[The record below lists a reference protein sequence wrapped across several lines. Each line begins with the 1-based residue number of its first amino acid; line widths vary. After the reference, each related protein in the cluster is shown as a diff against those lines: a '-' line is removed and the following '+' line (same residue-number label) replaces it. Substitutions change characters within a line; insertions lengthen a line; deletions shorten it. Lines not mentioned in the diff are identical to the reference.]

1 MINMKKIL
9 IVVIL
14 AISFKASAQ
23 IAIGKKTIDGSG
35 ILDFAQD
42 SGKVIVLPIVDTL
55 PNNPMYGVL
64 VGRKS
69 DSTIVFRNDTA
80 WIAFSPK
87 GKLPSDNMNTAGV
100 EKSLSTTIGNKN
112 SSAQGVLVLESTN
125 KALILPKSNDIHMI
139 SNPRFG
145 SIAYDKVRKSMA
157 IFNGKKWTYWK

>member
-1 MINMKKIL
+1 MKKIL
-9 IVVIL
+9 IICTL
-14 AISFKASAQ
+14 AICFNASAQ
-23 IAIGKKTIDGSG
+23 VAVGKKTIDGSG

-55 PNNPMYGVL
+55 PNNPTFGIL

-69 DSTIVFRNDTA
+69 DSTIVFKNDTS

-87 GKLPSDNMNTAGV
+87 GKLPTDNMNTTGT
-100 EKSLSTTIGNKN
+100 EKSLSTIIGSKN

-125 KALILPKSNDIHMI
+125 KALILPKSNDIHLI

-145 SIAYDKVRKSMA
+145 SIAYDKVKKSMA
-157 IFNGKKWTYWK
+157 IYNGKKWTYWK

>member
-1 MINMKKIL
+1 MKKIL
-9 IVVIL
+9 FAGVLTICL
-14 AISFKASAQ
+14 NASAQ
-23 IAIGKKTIDGSG
+23 IAVGKKSIDGSG

-55 PNNPMYGVL
+55 PNNPMFGIL

-87 GKLPSDNMNTAGV
+87 GNLPSDYMNTSGV
-100 EKSLSTTIGNKN
+100 EKSLSTIVGSRN
-112 SSAQGVLVLESTN
+112 SSTQGVLVLESID
-125 KALILPKSNDIHMI
+125 KALILPKSDDIHLI

-157 IFNGKKWTYWK
+157 IYNGKKWTYWK